1 MICNDVRDMLALDPK
16 SEDPLIYAHLGECE
30 LCASYRRQHQTL
42 DVVLRAE
49 MRWEAPAALTAQLL
63 DLINAPAVAVQQAN
77 PQVPL
82 RAESLHVEA
91 RLLGAASRRVEA
103 RPRSWY
109 VTAVYGLTAAVVALS
124 LLIAVQLVGVL
135 ADQVSISAA
144 ITQMLALPGQGL
156 SYLTQE
162 LPQSRFVLDFLLRV
176 RDQLMWLLLVAVLW
190 AGLDKWNIPLN
201 FGGPRQMS

>member
-1 MICNDVRDMLALDPK
+1 MICNDVRDLLALDPK
-16 SEDPLIYAHLGECE
+16 IEDALVQSHLGECE

-63 DLINAPAVAVQQAN
+63 ALVNAPAFAV
-77 PQVPL
+77 PQV
-82 RAESLHVEA
+82 
-91 RLLGAASRRVEA
+91 ASQVPV
-103 RPRSWY
+103 RPRPRGWY

-144 ITQMLALPGQGL
+144 ITQLLALPGQGL

-162 LPQSRFVLDFLLRV
+162 LPQSRFVLDFFLRV

-190 AGLDKWNIPLN
+190 AALDKWNIPLS
-201 FGGPRQMS
+201 FGGQRQVS

>member
-16 SEDPLIYAHLGECE
+16 SEDPLVHTHLGECE

-63 DLINAPAVAVQQAN
+63 ALVNAPAVAMQQAAS
-77 PQVPL
+77 QVPV
-82 RAESLHVEA
+82 R
-91 RLLGAASRRVEA
+91 A

-109 VTAVYGLTAAVVALS
+109 VTAVYGLTVAVVTLS
-124 LLIAVQLVGVL
+124 LLIAVQLVGAL

-144 ITQMLALPGQGL
+144 ITQLMALPGQGL
-156 SYLTQE
+156 SYLTQT
-162 LPQSRFVLDFLLRV
+162 LPQSRFVLDFILRV

-190 AGLDKWNIPLN
+190 AALDKWNIPLS
-201 FGGPRQMS
+201 FGGQRQVS